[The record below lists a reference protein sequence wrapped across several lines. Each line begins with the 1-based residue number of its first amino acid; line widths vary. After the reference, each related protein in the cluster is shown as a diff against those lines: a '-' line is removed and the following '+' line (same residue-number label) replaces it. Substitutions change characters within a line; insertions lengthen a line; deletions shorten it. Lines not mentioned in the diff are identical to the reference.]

1 MSVPPINGR
10 LLPHARCGKDGL
22 AAPPHVESF
31 WTRDQ
36 TPVLCTG
43 RQILNHWTARDVLK
57 PVLKLK
63 EIYWLMKQASPRV
76 GEAFILG
83 GSVMSCDL
91 ISLSFHFS
99 APFGP
104 VCIQVEVPR

>member
-1 MSVPPINGR
+1 
-10 LLPHARCGKDGL
+10 
-22 AAPPHVESF
+22 
-31 WTRDQ
+31 
-36 TPVLCTG
+36 
-43 RQILNHWTARDVLK
+43 
-57 PVLKLK
+57 
-63 EIYWLMKQASPRV
+63 MKQASPRV

-104 VCIQVEVPR
+104 VCIQVEEEVFWQAIKAMDQTEDSLCGVPLMEDE